1 MKTLITVTRN
11 GDAIRISRVTAH
23 GEEVIE
29 ADAEARALG
38 VLLWG
43 RLMKEDKAEHGEPLL
58 PWDNIARSL
67 HGLGSSIERLTAR
80 LDANTHA
87 LSVAQAQ
94 AAQSKKPTPAP
105 RGQ

>member
-1 MKTLITVTRN
+1 VKTLITVTRN

-29 ADAEARALG
+29 ADAEARALA

-43 RLMKEDKAEHGEPLL
+43 RIMQHEMSQNGQPLL
-58 PWDNIARSL
+58 PWNNITTSL
-67 HGLGSSIERLTAR
+67 SRLNSAVERLTER

-87 LSVAQAQ
+87 MNVAQTQQVAP
-94 AAQSKKPTPAP
+94 KPTPVR